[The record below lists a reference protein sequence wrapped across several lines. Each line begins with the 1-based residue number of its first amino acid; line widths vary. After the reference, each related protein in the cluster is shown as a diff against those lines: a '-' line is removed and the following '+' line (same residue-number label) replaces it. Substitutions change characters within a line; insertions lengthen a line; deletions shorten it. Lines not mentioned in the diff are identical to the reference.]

1 MKQSESDIPNL
12 DNKTYKSNT
21 KNLGLTEQ
29 SDLIEEEEF
38 YNNFGEGTFEKRAV
52 PGTGAKRIS
61 TKKPDFGNLNVNQ
74 SKHLSHMNQ

>member
-1 MKQSESDIPNL
+1 MKQSESDLLNI
-12 DNKTYKSNT
+12 DQKTYKS
-21 KNLGLTEQ
+21 KNEGQRSQEQ

-61 TKKPDFGNLNVNQ
+61 TKKPGFGNLKVN
-74 SKHLSHMNQ
+74 